1 MGSPREVELCE
12 LVSGFHVADQ
22 DLPRVFVFIRWC
34 HSQAT
39 RDKQSDWALD
49 RQAFPRSNRAMIFR
63 LSENNLA
70 KLAAVYSGLV
80 FGIYWIPIRALES
93 AGFQGLWATTVFNL
107 VSMVIILPI
116 IFHYRHRLF
125 PGRLRLHLIGFGT
138 GLGYALYATAFVYT
152 EVVNVIVLFYLM
164 PIWGFLLA
172 RIFMSDPITP
182 ARFWSMV
189 VGFAGLWVILGEGA
203 ALPLPENGGDW
214 MALMAG
220 FVWAAGA
227 LLILMD
233 GREKAAVYGTGFV
246 FWALVITA
254 ASAWITS
261 THGGLAKPDWSALV
275 DVLPWLVPFA
285 LLVIIPAAI
294 ATVYAPTKLNPG
306 IVGILFMAEISVG
319 TITAAI
325 WAGEPFGTRQLVGV
339 GLIAI
344 AGMLETAWAFF
355 WQDRSNRGIG

>member
-1 MGSPREVELCE
+1 
-12 LVSGFHVADQ
+12 
-22 DLPRVFVFIRWC
+22 
-34 HSQAT
+34 
-39 RDKQSDWALD
+39 
-49 RQAFPRSNRAMIFR
+49 MISR
-63 LSENNLA
+63 LSEQNLA

-80 FGIYWIPIRALES
+80 FGIYWIPIRALEQ
-93 AGFQGLWATTVFNL
+93 AGFPGLWATAVFNL
-107 VSMVIILPI
+107 ASVLIMIPI
-116 IFHYRHRLF
+116 IVRHRHRLF

-172 RIFMSDPITP
+172 RVFIADPITP

-203 ALPLPENGGDW
+203 SLPFPDNAGDW
-214 MALMAG
+214 MALFAG
-220 FVWAAGA
+220 FVWAAFA

-233 GREKAAVYGTGFV
+233 GKEKAAVYGTGFV
-246 FWALVITA
+246 FWALVITTVS
-254 ASAWITS
+254 ASLVSA
-261 THGGLAKPDWSALV
+261 HGDLPQADWSALV
-275 DVLPWLVPFA
+275 EVLPWLIPFA
-285 LLVIIPAAI
+285 MVVIVPAAI

-325 WAGEPFGTRQLVGV
+325 WADEPFGTRQLLGI
-339 GLIAI
+339 GLITV
-344 AGMLETAWAFF
+344 AGILETAWVFLGRSRSA
-355 WQDRSNRGIG
+355 QDEE

>member
-1 MGSPREVELCE
+1 
-12 LVSGFHVADQ
+12 
-22 DLPRVFVFIRWC
+22 
-34 HSQAT
+34 
-39 RDKQSDWALD
+39 
-49 RQAFPRSNRAMIFR
+49 MISR
-63 LSENNLA
+63 LSEQNLA

-80 FGIYWIPIRALES
+80 FGIYWIPLRALEQ
-93 AGFQGLWATTVFNL
+93 AGFPGLWATAVFNL
-107 VSMVIILPI
+107 ASVLIMIPI
-116 IFHYRHRLF
+116 VVRHRHRLF

-172 RIFMSDPITP
+172 RVFIADPITP

-203 ALPLPENGGDW
+203 SLPFPDNAGDW
-214 MALMAG
+214 MALFAG
-220 FVWAAGA
+220 FVWAAFA

-233 GREKAAVYGTGFV
+233 GKEEAAVYATGFV
-246 FWALVITA
+246 FWALVITVV
-254 ASAWITS
+254 SALLVS
-261 THGGLAKPDWSALV
+261 AHGDLPQADWPALV
-275 DVLPWLVPFA
+275 DVFPWMIPFA
-285 LLVIIPAAI
+285 MVVIVPAAI

-325 WAGEPFGTRQLVGV
+325 WADEPFGTRQLLGI
-339 GLIAI
+339 GLITV
-344 AGMLETAWAFF
+344 AGILETAWVFLGRN
-355 WQDRSNRGIG
+355 RSAPDKK